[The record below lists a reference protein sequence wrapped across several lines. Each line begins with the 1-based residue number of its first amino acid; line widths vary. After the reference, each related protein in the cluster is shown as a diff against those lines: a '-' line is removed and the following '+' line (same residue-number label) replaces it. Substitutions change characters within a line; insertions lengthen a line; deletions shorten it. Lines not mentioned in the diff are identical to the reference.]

1 MTIQQFNNATMNT
14 SPRLQ
19 QLLQFHSEN
28 PNDAFLLFALAKE
41 YEKLG
46 NPESALEFYQ
56 KIVAQSP
63 DYVGVYYHLGKLLEK
78 TNNPDQALETYKAG
92 MDIAQ
97 KIGDRHALSEL
108 AEAQLELDDE

>member
-1 MTIQQFNNATMNT
+1 MSD

-28 PNDAFLLFALAKE
+28 PNDSFLLFALGKE
-41 YEKLG
+41 HEKLG
-46 NPESALEFYQ
+46 NVEMALDFYQ
-56 KIVAQSP
+56 KIVATAP

-78 TNNPDQALETYKAG
+78 TDNPAQALEAYKSG
-92 MDIAQ
+92 MAIAQ

-108 AEAQLELDDE
+108 AEANLELEDE